1 VHSGEELSYGDDNFV
16 QFEETGGRQVPNAAF
31 ILVDLVDGWLGEGLG
46 YNIYECVSCLMEKRT
61 IISIPKQKGKEGK
74 KILKGSKTSNLSEE
88 RRMTSQKQILE
99 QQQSQMLR
107 MKNSGMLSYNGS
119 PMNEDEEEIS
129 RSALATFRAKEE
141 EITKRKMEVKE
152 KVQAQIGRVE
162 VETKRLA
169 EIREELEALTDPMRK
184 DVAIVRKKIDLVN
197 RELKPLGQS
206 CQKKEKEYKEVLE
219 ALNEKN
225 KEKTQLVTKLMELV
239 TESERVRMKKLEELS
254 KNVDSL
260 R

>member
-1 VHSGEELSYGDDNFV
+1 G
-16 QFEETGGRQVPNAAF
+16 
-31 ILVDLVDGWLGEGLG
+31 
-46 YNIYECVSCLMEKRT
+46 
-61 IISIPKQKGKEGK
+61 
-74 KILKGSKTSNLSEE
+74 
-88 RRMTSQKQILE
+88 RMTSQKQILE
-99 QQQSQMLR
+99 QQQSRVLR
-107 MKNSGMLSYNGS
+107 MKNSGMLSYTGS

-129 RSALATFRAKEE
+129 RSALAAFRAKEE

-219 ALNEKN
+219 AFNEKN